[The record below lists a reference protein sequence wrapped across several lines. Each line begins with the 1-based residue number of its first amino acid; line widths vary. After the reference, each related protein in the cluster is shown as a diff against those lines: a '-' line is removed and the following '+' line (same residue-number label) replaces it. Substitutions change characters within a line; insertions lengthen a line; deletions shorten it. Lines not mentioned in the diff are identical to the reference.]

1 MKDVLKW
8 SLFSLAFVPLL
19 VNFETLFPFIFTKT
33 LLIRSAV
40 TLFWI
45 LFAVWYFTNRKASK
59 DVFDRNWRFFKNPLY
74 IATSLFILLMLL
86 STVFAVDWYKA
97 FFGDVER
104 GEGFLGIVHFYAF
117 FVAALLVFDKEGWAT
132 FFRFNLVTGAI
143 LLVDS
148 IGELSS
154 GEFIRAQSFVGNP
167 TFLAGYFLFVTF
179 AAMIAFFTSRKR
191 LYWRI
196 FSFLMIFGGIVG
208 VFLTGTRGAILGLVA
223 GSISSL
229 LYFSIKGREVKV
241 KLLGLKTNAQKA
253 SAILLI
259 LLLLGVGVFI
269 LTRENAVWQ
278 KIPGVDRFATL
289 SLTDSTLQTRLISAG
304 VSLNAVNPTQN
315 DIRRFLIGYGPD
327 NFNIAYNK
335 YYNPEYMRYESLW
348 FDRAHN
354 KILDVLVMN
363 GVFGLLVYLGMW
375 FSVFLLAFRR
385 IPEKEYAIPIIF
397 FGTAYFVQN
406 IFVFDQ
412 ISTWI
417 PFFAFLGFV
426 VFTGSG
432 KPEEFVIGERLQKF
446 KTMTEK
452 VLPWKLPIVAALFAF
467 ALVAYTFIPYSQ
479 SITFIRSIQV
489 GLQEVINNADSFT
502 RPYTYMQATLRNRL
516 TTMILPIV
524 ADPQSTEL
532 VDLTVSL
539 QEDFLARE
547 PYDPRD
553 MSLIGNLYRLKGNI
567 GEPGAYDRAIEYELL
582 ALELSPLRQ
591 DHLHGLAT
599 LYADI
604 GDYVTMQKYAQDLI
618 DSAPTVARNN
628 ILYGTI
634 ITREGPHRYAEA
646 TRHINAA
653 IDDPKIY
660 FSGDQEI
667 AVLRTAYDLYIGHFF
682 DVKDEENFVKALEGA
697 RDFELKIE
705 ETNAILFELGL
716 IPTLP
721 EKRSTEFTK
730 NLELF
735 KVGGFDTLVEEEP
748 RAIN

>member
-40 TLFWI
+40 SLFWI
-45 LFAVWYFTNRKASK
+45 LFAVWYFTNRKAAK
-59 DVFDRNWRFFKNPLY
+59 DVIENNWRFFKNPLY
-74 IATSLFILLMLL
+74 IATILFILLMLV
-86 STVFAVDWYKA
+86 STIFAVDWYKA

-104 GEGFLGIVHFYAF
+104 GEGMLGIFHFYAF
-117 FVAALLVFDKEGWAT
+117 FVAALLVFDKDDWAT
-132 FFRFNLVTGAI
+132 FFRFSLVTGAI

-167 TFLAGYFLFVTF
+167 TFLAGYFLFVSF
-179 AAMIAFFTSRKR
+179 AAMIAFFTSRR
-191 LYWRI
+191 RPYWRI

-223 GSISSL
+223 GSIVSL
-229 LYFSIKGREVKV
+229 LYFSIKGREVKI
-241 KLLGLKTNAQKA
+241 KLLGLNTNAQKA
-253 SAILLI
+253 SVILLV
-259 LLLLGVGVFI
+259 LVLFGVGTFI

-278 KIPGVDRFATL
+278 RIPGVDRLATL

-304 VSLNAVNPTQN
+304 VSLDAVNPAQN
-315 DIRRFLIGYGPD
+315 DIKRFLIGYGPD

-354 KILDVLVMN
+354 KSFDILVMN
-363 GVFGLLVYLGMW
+363 GALGLLAYFGMW
-375 FSVFLLAFRR
+375 LSVFFLAFKR

-432 KPEEFVIGERLQKF
+432 KPEEFAMGKGLQKL
-446 KTMTEK
+446 KTVAEK
-452 VLPWKLPIVAALFAF
+452 VLPWKLPVVAALFTF

-479 SITFIRSIQV
+479 SITFIRSIQR
-489 GLQEVINNADSFT
+489 GDPTAVIAASDSFAK
-502 RPYTYMQATLRNRL
+502 PYTYMQATLRNRL
-516 TTMILPIV
+516 TTMILPLV
-524 ADPQSTEL
+524 GNPEMVEL
-532 VDLTVSL
+532 VEHVILL
-539 QEDFLARE
+539 EEDFLARE

-553 MSLIGNLYRLKGNI
+553 LSLIGNLYRLKGNL
-567 GEPGAYDRAIEYELL
+567 GEPGAFDRAIEYELR

-604 GDYVTMQKYAQDLI
+604 GDFVTMQKYAKDLI
-618 DSAPTVARNN
+618 DSAPTVARNK

-634 ITREGPHRYAEA
+634 ITREGTSRYAEA
-646 TRHINAA
+646 TEYINSAVR
-653 IDDPKIY
+653 DPKVY
-660 FSGDQEI
+660 FSGEQEI
-667 AVLRTAYDLYIGHFF
+667 GVLRTAYNLYIGHFF
-682 DVKDEENFVKALEGA
+682 NSEDEENFLAAMEGA
-697 RDFELKIE
+697 RDLELKLE
-705 ETNAILFELGL
+705 ELLEAQLDGGL
-716 IPTLP
+716 IDTLP
-721 EKRSTEFTK
+721 PLRSVEFER
-730 NLELF
+730 NIQLF
-735 KVGGFDTLVEEEP
+735 KQGGWG
-748 RAIN
+748 AIVIGQ